1 MKTSILV
8 QNLKCGGC
16 ANTITTK
23 LSEIKNI
30 SDINIDVE
38 ESKVSFS
45 YTNEADAFAV
55 KEKLKTIGYPSI
67 DEGNSLVSKAKSF
80 VSCATGKLSK

>member
-1 MKTSILV
+1 MKTSVIV

-16 ANTITTK
+16 VNTITNK

-30 SDINIDVE
+30 SEIIVDVE
-38 ESKVSFS
+38 ESKISFN
-45 YTNEADAFAV
+45 YIEQEDAFLV

-67 DEGNSLVSKAKSF
+67 EQENSIFYKTKSF
-80 VSCATGKLSK
+80 ISCATGKLK